1 MYRYCQSNCPFLSP
15 LVSRLDVWPQAQPH
29 SCPMFRPIARFCQCS
44 NVVPMFQKMFRTI
57 AQFCADNSG
66 DSRNITFAKDNRSYQ
81 QSTYIS
87 RNLPVLLRMLQQN
100 QRIRTPKEQE
110 SVAASTTLIFF
121 PRLTIRLRFF
131 LSQFLWF
138 APIILLWI
146 VRYLHSTTDSNSN
159 SITNIAIVLPIVT
172 PIV

>member
-44 NVVPMFQKMFRTI
+44 NVAPMFVPNVPILPPIIRETK
-57 AQFCADNSG
+57 QFANCV
-66 DSRNITFAKDNRSYQ
+66 I
-81 QSTYIS
+81 
-87 RNLPVLLRMLQQN
+87 LRMLQQN
-100 QRIRTPKEQE
+100 QRIKTLKEQE

-131 LSQFLWF
+131 LSRFLLRSCYYGLCVTR
-138 APIILLWI
+138 ILLLI
-146 VRYLHSTTDSNSN
+146 VN
-159 SITNIAIVLPIVT
+159 PIVS
-172 PIV
+172 PILQ